1 MGCTLN
7 NTGSECFGV
16 PFAIVDN
23 YLRLASGD
31 QVKVL
36 LAVLRYPESGAADI
50 SRLTKLNES
59 DVADCLKFWEL
70 TGVIS
75 QGGPSAQIPAAGK
88 EEPVR
93 FIPGQQQ
100 TKEEKKTLPPADAF
114 ADYTRPSAAEIATR
128 MDESA
133 EIRELFRELQ
143 SKLGKTIGYD
153 GQCTFL
159 RLFDNYGLPP
169 QVIYMLV
176 DWCVNNGKS
185 GYSYIEKAGRSWA
198 EQEIDTIE
206 KACEKI
212 SKLNSVNS
220 FWNRFAI
227 EQGLK
232 NSKPTASQAK
242 YIETWL
248 NVYKMDFEM
257 ICLAYEKMVERTGKL
272 SFAYMET
279 MLASW
284 HNSGYRRVS
293 DVERAEKARKEAAAK
308 PSDSSASYNLDKF
321 RENGMKKTPRYE
333 RSEKK

>member
-1 MGCTLN
+1 MGFTLKI
-7 NTGSECFGV
+7 TGSGCFGV
-16 PFAIVDN
+16 PDAIVDE
-23 YLRLASGD
+23 YLRFAGGD
-31 QVKVL
+31 QLKVL
-36 LAVLRYPESGAADI
+36 LAVLRYPESGVTDI
-50 SRLTKLNES
+50 SQLTKLNES

-75 QGGPSAQIPAAGK
+75 QGGPSAQLPAAKK

-93 FIPGQQQ
+93 FTPGQPQA
-100 TKEEKKTLPPADAF
+100 KEEKKPLPPADGF
-114 ADYTRPSAAEIATR
+114 SDYTRPSAAEIATR

-159 RLFDNYGLPP
+159 RLYDNYGLPAD
-169 QVIYMLV
+169 VIYMLV
-176 DWCVNNGKS
+176 DYCVSTGKT

-198 EQEIDTIE
+198 EQEIDTID
-206 KACEKI
+206 KACDKI

-232 NSKPTASQAK
+232 NSKPTSSQAK

-248 NVYKMDFEM
+248 GEYKMDFDM

-284 HNSGYRRVS
+284 HNSGYKRVS
-293 DVERAEKARKEAAAK
+293 DIERAEKARKEAAAK

-321 RENGMKKTPRYE
+321 KENGIKKTPKYE